1 MCSTVAEAGILHADA
16 DAFFV
21 SVEQRDDPR
30 LRGKPVAVGGG
41 VVMAASYEA
50 RAHGVHGAMGGAR
63 AKRLCPELV
72 FVKPHFQAYVEA
84 SRELFDV
91 FEATAPTVEG
101 LGLEEAFLDVRGM
114 RHIAGTPEQIAARL
128 RRQTRERIGLPL
140 SVGIAPTKFLA
151 KMASR
156 QAKPD
161 GLLAVPEGGELEFL
175 YPLRV
180 ESLWGVGPATAE
192 KLHARGL
199 QTVGELARLR
209 RDELV
214 AIVGRAAGSKLY
226 ALARND
232 DPRRVRSGTGRRSVG
247 SQSALGPRRRSRQ
260 ELDAILAGIA
270 DRVTRRM
277 RAGGRAGRTVVLRL
291 RFGDYSK
298 ATRSHTLPQPTAE
311 TRAVLGVARGL
322 LEAAWPLIRRRG
334 LTLLGLAVANLS
346 APRVGVQL
354 TLPLERRP
362 MAHLDLAL
370 DELRERFGPTAVVRG
385 GSRLGR
391 DPGLSAWLMPGV
403 GRDRR

>member
-1 MCSTVAEAGILHADA
+1 
-16 DAFFV
+16 
-21 SVEQRDDPR
+21 
-30 LRGKPVAVGGG
+30 
-41 VVMAASYEA
+41 
-50 RAHGVHGAMGGAR
+50 MG
-63 AKRLCPELV
+63 
-72 FVKPHFQAYVEA
+72 
-84 SRELFDV
+84 
-91 FEATAPTVEG
+91 
-101 LGLEEAFLDVRGM
+101 
-114 RHIAGTPEQIAARL
+114 HIAGTPEQIAGRL
-128 RRQTRERIGLPL
+128 RRQARERVGLPL

-156 QAKPD
+156 DAKPD
-161 GLLAVPEGGELEFL
+161 GLLAVPEGRELEFL
-175 YPLRV
+175 HPLRV
-180 ESLWGVGPATAE
+180 ETLWGVGPATAE

-199 QTVGELARLR
+199 ETVGQLATLR

-214 AIVGRAAGSKLY
+214 AIVGRAAGFKLY

-247 SQSALGPRRRSRQ
+247 SQSALGRAGARARSSTRSSP
-260 ELDAILAGIA
+260 AIA

-322 LEAAWPLIRRRG
+322 LDASWPLIRRRG

-362 MAHLDLAL
+362 DGPPRRRARRAARALRAHRGHPRRLAA
-370 DELRERFGPTAVVRG
+370 GPRPRPLGVADAGRGPRPPPVRVV
-385 GSRLGR
+385 LEA
-391 DPGLSAWLMPGV
+391 DMGLPIE
-403 GRDRR
+403 